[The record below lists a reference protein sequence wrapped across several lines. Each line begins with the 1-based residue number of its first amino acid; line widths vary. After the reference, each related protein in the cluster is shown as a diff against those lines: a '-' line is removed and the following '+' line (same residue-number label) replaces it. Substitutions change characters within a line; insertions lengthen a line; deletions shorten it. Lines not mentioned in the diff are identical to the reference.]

1 MLKKFIYSLCIAATV
16 LGCSSLVTSCK
27 DTDEELWNQQQS
39 EIIKLNATLEELKKN
54 LGDVGDGSLADRVK
68 ENEKLIKD
76 LSDLLNEITGDQGST
91 TGKPEDEKKKAW
103 TKKELEEM
111 ITKLVGQLTTDLA
124 TKAQI
129 DALQKQID
137 NIKQCSCDLSG
148 FVTKE
153 ELNGYLK
160 KEDFN
165 AVEVLKLLGLDGQ
178 GQTLIDLVT
187 NGGSL
192 NALAAKKDELL
203 GLADKATEI
212 KNLLDANLADRMDKA
227 EGSIR
232 ELATTTDELS
242 QSLITLSSTVTEIH
256 ETLYGDGINPGLVD
270 RTANLES
277 ELGTFKGYVDDLNKY
292 FTKADGTKYT
302 VEEFQTALSNAAWVG
317 DNMVALSNLVELN
330 DVLKKE
336 NLEALNNFLT
346 TNSFDQLVQMYTTL
360 FPNGEDWGDVTPTNY
375 IDVVKRLGNA
385 ETLLNNV
392 NDRLGTAETDISN
405 LSSDLGELTTKV
417 DENANAIDELKTQI
431 DGILG
436 RLNEMVTGLVLQ
448 ATKNRIFGSINTPV
462 GINTYILMTYYGRY
476 TTPALQEFPCSREAS
491 VEYDGAVKEGE
502 RADIEW
508 HGIPGVQI
516 VPATDF
522 VVDGKL
528 VNVNDQKQ
536 ADLGSLWFTVN
547 PGTVNGLNVN
557 NFALVN
563 SIENESPVK
572 LNKVEK
578 DDDTVI
584 KFGYSRAA
592 GNGNGLYQA
601 QASVA
606 PAQLDEIKIDIEPGM
621 KDALINAVNNRTA
634 ASASKLLA
642 EIGRQ
647 VTDICDAQALRY
659 TYTQKG
665 ETEATKIYSQYGIA
679 ATAFKPF
686 GFMAL
691 YDKSFKTLPDWKD
704 IEIPDSIVDF
714 DFSKFE
720 IDDDINLDLNM
731 TLEIKG
737 IEIDKVGDQWVEY
750 KYPDKFDHEGNPTHW
765 ATDRINIKDN
775 INSVIENV
783 QNSVN
788 EWING
793 TADQPG
799 LSDQIIS
806 QINDQIEDAVHEMFF
821 GTEDK
826 PGIAQQIED
835 QVNNM
840 TGQIQNKLYD
850 LVDQINTDYIG
861 KINRVG
867 HYYQRVANRINNL
880 LRNPNHYLQSM
891 MMYRSADGNLARLS
905 TNPKQA
911 TVFRGE
917 GEAIELWPTS
927 YCFETACP
935 MFKKIV
941 AVTKVTYYANANSKG
956 VDKPNLVLAANNH
969 DNLMGVAFNGERAQI
984 ALDIKGANE
993 KGSYVY
999 EIAYQGLDYTGHTS
1013 TIKNYITVVRK

>member
-68 ENEKLIKD
+68 ENEDLIKELQD
-76 LSDLLNEITGDQGST
+76 ILDEITGDQGST

-103 TKKELEEM
+103 TEKELRAM
-111 ITKLVGQLTTDLA
+111 ITQLVNQLTADLA

-160 KEDFN
+160 KEDFT
-165 AVEVLKLLGLDGQ
+165 ADEILKLLGLEAQ
-178 GQTLIDLVT
+178 GQTLIELVS

-192 NALAAKKDELL
+192 NSLAAQKDNLL
-203 GLADKATEI
+203 ALADKAAAI
-212 KNLLDANLADRMDKA
+212 KDLLGADLANRMGKA
-227 EGSIR
+227 EGSIAN
-232 ELATTTDELS
+232 LVTTTE
-242 QSLITLSSTVTEIH
+242 TLTNNLTKLTNTVNNLNTEIF
-256 ETLYGDGINPGLVD
+256 GGNGKKGLVE
-270 RTANLES
+270 RTSTLES
-277 ELGTFKGYVDDLNKY
+277 ELGDLQNY

-302 VEEFQTALSNAAWVG
+302 VEDFQDAIKNATWVG
-317 DNMVALSNLVELN
+317 TNFAALQKLVNLGDTIN
-330 DVLKKE
+330 GE
-336 NLEALNNFLT
+336 NLQALNNFLKE
-346 TNSFDQLVQMYTTL
+346 NDFSQLVNMYTTL
-360 FPNGEDWGDVTPTNY
+360 FPDGTEWPDSIKKDDNDY
-375 IDVVKRLGNA
+375 ISVVKRLGDA
-385 ETLLNNV
+385 ESTIDTLTNH
-392 NDRLGTAETDISN
+392 LGSAEKEIKKLFT
-405 LSSDLGELTTKV
+405 DLGSLTKRV
-417 DENANAIDELKTQI
+417 SDNEQSIKNLQTQI

-462 GINTYILMTYYGRY
+462 GVNTYILMTYYGRY

-750 KYPDKFDHEGNPTHW
+750 KYPDKFNHEGNPTHW

-969 DNLMGVAFNGERAQI
+969 DNLMGVAFNGERAQV

-1013 TIKNYITVVRK
+1013 TIKNFITVVRK